1 MKVLDLLRDNIKQL
15 KPYSS
20 ARDEYSGVEGVFLD
34 ANENPL
40 GSVTEKKHYN
50 RYPDPF
56 QVEVKEKLSLIKGVS
71 SDQIFLGN
79 GSDEAIDLLVRAF
92 CEAGKDNIIVLPPTY
107 GMYQVC
113 ADIQGVET
121 RKVNLTPETF
131 QIDVKAVLE
140 AVNATTKI
148 IFVCSPNNPTGN
160 VVGRSSIK
168 QLLEGF
174 DGVVVVDEAYIDFT
188 EEESFLSELK
198 NYENLVVLQTFSKA
212 WGLAAL
218 RLGMA
223 FAHPELIKVYNKIKY
238 PYNLNQATQELL
250 LEALDNESLKNEN
263 VEELNTEREKL
274 AKQLLD
280 LPYVQKIY
288 PSEANFLLVKM
299 DDARGVYES
308 LIKDLVIIR
317 DRSKVVLCDG
327 CVRISIGTK
336 EENLVLM
343 NSLKA
348 L

>member
-1 MKVLDLLRDNIKQL
+1 M
-15 KPYSS
+15 
-20 ARDEYSGVEGVFLD
+20 FLD

-131 QIDVKAVLE
+131 QIDVKVVLE

-160 VVGRSSIK
+160 VVCRSSIK

-188 EEESFLSELK
+188 EEETFLSELK

-250 LEALDNESLKNEN
+250 LEALDNEGLKNEN
-263 VEELNTEREKL
+263 VEELNAEREKL
-274 AKQLLD
+274 AKQLLE

-317 DRSKVVLCDG
+317 DRSKLILRDG

-336 EENLVLM
+336 EENLVLI

>member
-40 GSVTEKKHYN
+40 GSVTQKKHYN

-56 QVEVKEKLSLIKGVS
+56 QSEVKEKLAVIKHVS
-71 SDQIFLGN
+71 PEQIFLGN

-113 ADIQGVET
+113 ADIQGIET
-121 RKVNLTPETF
+121 RKVNLTPESF
-131 QIDVKAVLE
+131 QIDVEGVL
-140 AVNATTKI
+140 NALDRNTKI

-160 VVGRSSIK
+160 VIDRESIV
-168 QLLEGF
+168 QLLNGF
-174 DGVVVVDEAYIDFT
+174 DGVVVVDEAYVDFT
-188 EEESFLSELK
+188 KEQSFLREL
-198 NYENLVVLQTFSKA
+198 NQYENLLVLQTFSKA
-212 WGLAAL
+212 WGLAGL

-238 PYNLNQATQELL
+238 PYNMNQATQELL
-250 LEALDNESLKNEN
+250 LEALDNERIKNEN
-263 VEELNTEREKL
+263 VQELNAERTKL
-274 AKQLLD
+274 AKGLID
-280 LPYVQKIY
+280 LSYVQKIY

-308 LIKDLVIIR
+308 LIKELVIIR
-317 DRSKVVLCDG
+317 DRSKVVLCEG

-336 EENLVLM
+336 EENATLM
-343 NSLKA
+343 EA
-348 L
+348 LRKL